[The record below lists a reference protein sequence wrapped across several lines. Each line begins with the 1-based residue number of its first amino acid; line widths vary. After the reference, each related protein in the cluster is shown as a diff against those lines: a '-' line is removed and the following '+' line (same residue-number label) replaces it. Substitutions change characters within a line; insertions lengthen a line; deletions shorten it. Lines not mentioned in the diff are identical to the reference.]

1 LRCLVAIELKIGEFQ
16 PEYKGKMEFYLTILN
31 EKVKLSDENYSIG
44 IIICKEKDRTI
55 VEYSLRT
62 STMPIGV
69 ATYTTGPKLPKD
81 YKKLLPDSK
90 AISEKIET
98 FFDDEAPD

>member
-1 LRCLVAIELKIGEFQ
+1 LDLADEHSERELESALV
-16 PEYKGKMEFYLTILN
+16 
-31 EKVKLSDENYSIG
+31 
-44 IIICKEKDRTI
+44 I

-81 YKKLLPDSK
+81 YKKLSPDSK
-90 AISEKIET
+90 AISEKHCC
-98 FFDDEAPD
+98 PV